1 MIYINLGSALKII
14 INILRKGHSQ
24 GVNLITGKIYRTL
37 KKSGVKGIKEKIKR
51 KFHQRYYVYR
61 SELKP
66 HEIKYEAFHFVPM
79 DEMLLQEIYME
90 FKDEIPDEKYR
101 ILKDRIR
108 PESTDLC
115 YAVLDDESRI
125 YGHYCISR
133 GDNYEPV
140 IDLVISANEEELY
153 LFDDYTFIKRRGR
166 KAQYYSILKRQEI
179 AREMGYKAA
188 QSIILRGN
196 TASERAYISAGFYR
210 IKKIDSF
217 KVGQYKR
224 KLIRKL

>member
-1 MIYINLGSALKII
+1 MDLII
-14 INILRKGHSQ
+14 A
-24 GVNLITGKIYRTL
+24 KIYSTL
-37 KKSGVKGIKEKIKR
+37 KESGVQGIKKKITE

-61 SELKP
+61 SDLKP

-79 DEMLLQEIYME
+79 DEMLLQEIFVE

-101 ILKDRIR
+101 ILKARIR

-125 YGHYCISR
+125 YGHYCIST

-140 IDLVISANEEELY
+140 MDLIISANDEELY
-153 LFDDYTFIKRRGR
+153 FFDDYTFIKRRGR
-166 KAQYYSILKRQEI
+166 KAQHYSILKRQEI

-188 QSIILRGN
+188 KSIILRGN
-196 TASERAYISAGFYR
+196 TASERAYNSAGFYR

-217 KVGQYKR
+217 KVGQYK
-224 KLIRKL
+224 KNLIRKL